1 MNNNRIRIYLRVCA
15 EFILFDIFRSSC
27 IRLTYCLRGDLLLLY
42 ASDDIYIP
50 IKRIA
55 FTECECRTFAVIV
68 YH

>member
-1 MNNNRIRIYLRVCA
+1 MNNNPTRIYLRVRA

-27 IRLTYCLRGDLLLLY
+27 IRLTYCLRGDLLLY

-50 IKRIA
+50 IKRVA
-55 FTECECRTFAVIV
+55 FTECEYRTFAVIV